1 MTDVEALKHSMSQ
14 MGYMVKMQR
23 KTGCVKGDG

>member
-23 KTGCVKGDG
+23 ENGMRER